1 MNNKLKILVIDDEDI
16 VGTRLKPT
24 LEKEGYYVEIFTDS
38 ILAKSRIDEFKF
50 DIVITDLKMANLGG
64 LELLNIIKRVSPST
78 EVILIS
84 GFATM
89 EIAKQALREGV
100 RDVIAK
106 PFKISKIKEL
116 INSINKEKKK

>member
-1 MNNKLKILVIDDEDI
+1 MDEKLKILVIDDEDI
-16 VGTRLKPT
+16 VGTRLKPA
-24 LEKEGYYVEIFTDS
+24 LEKEGYYVEIFTES
-38 ILAKSRIDEFKF
+38 ILAKARIYEFKF
-50 DIVITDLKMANLGG
+50 DIVVTDLKMANISG
-64 LELLNIIKRVSPST
+64 LELFNIIKKISPST

-116 INSINKEKKK
+116 INLICEEQKK